1 MKQIT
6 IIWIGKDGE
15 EISRTRTGDE
25 DTPENRADL
34 HDYIVGDGDGV
45 AFTEGLDAPEEWD
58 QYDLVGE
65 EVA

>member
-15 EISRTRTGDE
+15 EISRTRTGEE
-25 DTPENRADL
+25 DTPENRKEL
-34 HDYIVGDGDGV
+34 HDYIVGDEDHGP
-45 AFTEGLDAPEEWD
+45 FTEGLDAPDGWD

-65 EVA
+65 S

>member
-15 EISRTRTGDE
+15 EISRTRTCDE
-25 DTPENRADL
+25 DTPENRADI
-34 HDYIVGDGDGV
+34 DQYIDNDGHC
-45 AFTEGLDAPEEWD
+45 FCTEGLDAPDDWD